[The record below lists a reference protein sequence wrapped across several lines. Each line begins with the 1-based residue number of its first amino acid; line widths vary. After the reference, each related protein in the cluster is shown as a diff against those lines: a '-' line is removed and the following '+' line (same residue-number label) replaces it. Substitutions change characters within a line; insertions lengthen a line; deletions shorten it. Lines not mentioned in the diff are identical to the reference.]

1 MKKRTKRVEVLLTQD
16 EHKMLLERK
25 TKPRLGEWIR
35 ETCLNEKPTK
45 KPKPVDP
52 RLLFELNKIGTNLN
66 QIAKICNQSK
76 MDLNTI
82 EIALQLNSIDKKI
95 KELIHDSQIL

>member
-16 EHKMLLERK
+16 EHEMLLERK
-25 TKPRLGEWIR
+25 TKPWLGEWIR

-45 KPKPVDP
+45 KPQSVDP

-66 QIAKICNQSK
+66 QIAKHCNQKK

-82 EIALQLNSIDKKI
+82 EIALQLNSIDIKI
-95 KELIHDSQIL
+95 KELINDSQIL